1 MANKKTTNTL
11 ILEEL
16 RKNTSMLEEILSV
29 LKPKEIDI
37 DDSEKCINAL
47 TKVNE
52 LRLKHFT
59 MLDDLEKLKEEKKS
73 NFILE
78 EQRIISFVLK
88 SINELKTL
96 DGCSDTDYVDLF
108 CYEKGSVIECSKHK

>member
-1 MANKKTTNTL
+1 MSKRKNTNAL

-29 LKPKEIDI
+29 LKPKEVCM
-37 DDSEKCINAL
+37 DDNEKCINAL
-47 TKVNE
+47 IKVNE

-59 MLDDLEKLKEEKKS
+59 MLDDLEKLKQEKKS
-73 NFILE
+73 NIVLE

-88 SINELKTL
+88 TINELKTL